1 MAAHGGTWRH
11 RAAKAAQGGTWRA
24 HGGTWRA
31 HGGTWRAQGCKDSTR
46 QRMACTWRPLA
57 CTWRHM
63 ACAGLQRLHKAVA
76 APALHSSQLRARR
89 QCERLSHV
97 VRATERRHPVGR
109 AVPHGAH
116 HMGEC
121 AAQRLLGGKA
131 KPSPT
136 CAHHQLF
143 LLLLL
148 FFRQAVKTTT
158 SVPCVNR
165 YV

>member
-1 MAAHGGTWRH
+1 MVWCGYTTCRDEGS
-11 RAAKAAQGGTWRA
+11 RA
-24 HGGTWRA
+24 A
-31 HGGTWRAQGCKDSTR
+31 HGGTWRAQGCKGSTR
-46 QRMACTWRPLA
+46 RHMACTWRHMA

-76 APALHSSQLRARR
+76 APALHGSQLKARR

-136 CAHHQLF
+136 MKLYLPLDLCLPSPFPAFEEVVF
-143 LLLLL
+143 LVS
-148 FFRQAVKTTT
+148 RPGGTCR
-158 SVPCVNR
+158 P
-165 YV
+165 